1 MSDLVKGIHF
11 SGIITSYASQIT
23 GFMSQTI

>member
-1 MSDLVKGIHF
+1 MSDLVKYIHF
-11 SGIITSYASQIT
+11 SGIIMSYASQIT